1 MLCSMDGADVGLL
14 GFGWEPPYLRPGCP
28 MLGGPWEGEDPPRM
42 GLVGGGG
49 PRGLTLWYQGHG
61 LGGGCLWGCWES
73 LSTLDRGV
81 VEQFNQCWK
90 ML

>member
-1 MLCSMDGADVGLL
+1 MEEVGLL
-14 GFGWEPPYLRPGCP
+14 GLGWEFPNLRPACAK
-28 MLGGPWEGEDPPRM
+28 LGGPWEGEDPPWM

-49 PRGLTLWYQGHG
+49 PGGPGSLTFWYQDQW

-81 VEQFNQCWK
+81 FEQFNQEEADDIT
-90 ML
+90 L